1 MVETKLKR
9 GLVSETTTTAENEV
23 AKRQK
28 IQLSSDSV
36 EILKLLDSVFTS
48 SAAGDSR
55 ILLRKLDSEVSK
67 DPTLAPHIIGKL
79 KWSLSPKMTQCRSF
93 LPKMTLKGRN

>member
-28 IQLSSDSV
+28 IQLSTDSA
-36 EILKLLDSVFTS
+36 EILKLLDTVFTS
-48 SAAGDSR
+48 SSAGDSR

-67 DPTLAPHIIGKL
+67 DPTLASHIIGKL
-79 KWSLSPKMTQCRSF
+79 KFRLSPQFHFQIRC
-93 LPKMTLKGRN
+93 LPG

>member
-1 MVETKLKR
+1 MVETKMKR
-9 GLVSETTTTAENEV
+9 GLASETTTTAENEV
-23 AKRQK
+23 VKRQK
-28 IQLSSDSV
+28 IQLSTDSA
-36 EILKLLDSVFTS
+36 EILKLLDTVFTS

-79 KWSLSPKMTQCRSF
+79 K
-93 LPKMTLKGRN
+93 